1 MRNIYSAPDMT
12 AHPGRIPPK
21 ADSPRILA
29 PLMEGPQ
36 RVKYMC
42 LVLLW
47 VVLAAWFWRWWLQP
61 EHIIGMGRYILVTLC
76 ILWLFFL
83 QAYFIVLFLNGRKVV
98 ASFDDLGQPRI
109 AMVVTKTPSEPFAM
123 VKTTLEAMLAQD
135 VPHDTWLADE
145 DPQPDTI
152 DWCRT
157 HGVRI
162 SSRKGRDAYH
172 RTEWPRRTR
181 CKEGNLAF
189 FYDNW
194 GYDDYDFVSQLDA
207 DHVPQPSY
215 LRELMKPFAD
225 PSIGYVSA
233 PSICN
238 ANAVQSWAA
247 RARLYIEAMFH
258 GALQAGYSGGWAPMC
273 IGSHYAVRTRALRQ
287 IGGLG
292 PELAEDHSTSL
303 IMNAN
308 GWRGVHAMNAIAHGA
323 GPGTLADMA
332 TQEFQW
338 SRSLVTLLL
347 QYTPR
352 YLAGLPAHLKFQF
365 VFSQMWYPIAAL
377 FLLAIYTMPVVALT
391 FDVRYADV
399 TYPGFIGHAV
409 PATLALILLVWV
421 ARRDGFFRP
430 HDAKILSWEKILF
443 AAAQWPWMF
452 WGCAVA
458 VWDRLTG
465 RFVDF
470 RITPKGDAVEARL
483 PLRFLVPYAAIA
495 LFCMWPILTVDNVTN
510 AAGFYILSL
519 LNAALNVALVVVIV
533 WHHLKNAGIGA
544 LTQPLVLGAQIA
556 LCFGLVGLGMMALW
570 MRGPESLYALMLGL
584 DAMHVVETQHIVSG
598 AGRAP
603 PGEVKY
609 VFKLGWD

>member
-1 MRNIYSAPDMT
+1 MYSMKNTPDMLVQPIQT
-12 AHPGRIPPK
+12 AAKTDGPK
-21 ADSPRILA
+21 VLA
-29 PLMEGPQ
+29 PLMEGRQ
-36 RVKYMC
+36 RIKYIC
-42 LVLLW
+42 LVALW
-47 VVLAAWFWRWWLQP
+47 AVLAVWFWSWWLQP

-83 QAYFIVLFLNGRKVV
+83 QAYFIALFLNGRKVV
-98 ASFDDLGQPRI
+98 ASFEDLGQPRI
-109 AMVVTKTPSEPFAM
+109 AMVVTKNPSEPFSM
-123 VKTTLEAMLAQD
+123 VKTTLVAMLAQD

-145 DPQPDTI
+145 DPQPETI
-152 DWCRT
+152 DWCRA

-162 SSRKGRDAYH
+162 SSRKGRDEYH
-172 RTEWPRRTR
+172 RTQWPRRTR
-181 CKEGNLAF
+181 CKEGNLAY

-194 GYDDYDFVSQLDA
+194 GYEDYDFVSQLDA
-207 DHVPQPSY
+207 DHVPQPGY
-215 LRELMKPFAD
+215 LRELIKPFAD

-308 GWRGVHAMNAIAHGA
+308 GWRGVHAINAIANGA

-338 SRSLVTLLL
+338 SRSLVTLSL

-377 FLLAIYTMPVVALT
+377 FLLAIYTMPVAALT
-391 FDVRYADV
+391 FDLRYADV
-399 TYPGFIGHAV
+399 TYPAFIGHAI
-409 PATLALILLVWV
+409 PPTLALILLVWV

-452 WGCAVA
+452 WGCTVA

-483 PLRFLVPYAAIA
+483 PLRVLAPYVAIA
-495 LFCMWPILTVDNVTN
+495 LFCMWPILTVDNVMN

-533 WHHLKNAGIGA
+533 WHHLKNTGIRA

-556 LCFGLVGLGMMALW
+556 LCFALLGLGIMALW
-570 MRGPESLYALMLGL
+570 TRGPESLYALMLGL

>member
-1 MRNIYSAPDMT
+1 MHSKYNTPDITIEPAQAPSKTD
-12 AHPGRIPPK
+12 GPK
-21 ADSPRILA
+21 VLA
-29 PLMEGPQ
+29 PLMEGRQ
-36 RVKYMC
+36 RVKYIC
-42 LVLLW
+42 LVALW
-47 VVLAAWFWRWWLQP
+47 VVLAAWFWWWWFQP
-61 EHIIGMGRYILVTLC
+61 EHIIGIGRYILVTLC
-76 ILWLFFL
+76 IFWLFFL
-83 QAYFIVLFLNGRKVV
+83 QAYFIALFLNGRKVV

-109 AMVVTKTPSEPFAM
+109 AMIVTKTPSEPFSM

-152 DWCRT
+152 AWCRA

-162 SSRKGRDAYH
+162 SSRKGREDYH
-172 RTEWPRRTR
+172 RTQWPRRTR

-225 PSIGYVSA
+225 PAIGYVSA

-238 ANAVQSWAA
+238 SNAVQSWAA

-303 IMNAN
+303 IMNAK
-308 GWRGVHAMNAIAHGA
+308 GWRGVHAMNAIANGA

-377 FLLAIYTMPVVALT
+377 FLLTIYTMPVAALT
-391 FDVRYADV
+391 FDLRYADV
-399 TYPGFIGHAV
+399 TYPAFIGHAI
-409 PATLALILLVWV
+409 PPTLALILLVWV

-430 HDAKILSWEKILF
+430 CDAKILTWEKILF

-452 WGCAVA
+452 WGCVVA
-458 VWDRLTG
+458 IWDRLTG

-483 PLRFLVPYAAIA
+483 PLRILAPYAAIA
-495 LFCMWPILTVDNVTN
+495 LFCLWPILTVDNVTN
-510 AAGFYILSL
+510 SAGFYILSL
-519 LNAALNVALVVVIV
+519 LNAALNIALVLVIV
-533 WHHLKNAGIGA
+533 WHHVKNAGA
-544 LTQPLVLGAQIA
+544 KVLVRPLVLMAQAA
-556 LCFGLVGLGMMALW
+556 LCVALVGLGATALW
-570 MRGPESLYALMLGL
+570 MRGTESLYALMLGL